1 MKLDWKIKTFEEL
14 SNHELYDILRLRS
27 QIFVVEQK
35 CIFLDMDSKDDIA
48 LHLIGTFE
56 GKILAYARLFNAG
69 VYFKNASIGRVVI
82 DENYRDKK
90 WGNDLMTH
98 AIEGISKHFN
108 QSKITIGAQL
118 YLQKFYEKHGFV
130 VTSDVYL
137 EDDIDHVEM
146 KID

>member
-1 MKLDWKIKTFEEL
+1 MKLEWKTKTFKEL
-14 SNHELYDILRLRS
+14 SNHELYNVLRLRS
-27 QIFVVEQK
+27 QIFVVEQNSV
-35 CIFLDMDSKDDIA
+35 FLDMDSKDDIA

-69 VYFKNASIGRVVI
+69 DYYVNASIGRVVI
-82 DENYRDKK
+82 DENYRDRK

-98 AIEGISKHFN
+98 AIAGISNYFN
-108 QSKITIGAQL
+108 QTKITIGAQL

-130 VTSDVYL
+130 VTSEVYL

-146 KID
+146 KIE

>member
-1 MKLDWKIKTFEEL
+1 MKLEWKIKTFNEL
-14 SNHELYDILRLRS
+14 SNHELYDLLRLRS
-27 QIFVVEQK
+27 QIFVVEQN
-35 CIFLDMDSKDDIA
+35 CVFLDMDAKDDFA
-48 LHLIGTFE
+48 LHLIGSLD

-69 VYFKNASIGRVVI
+69 DFYENASIGRVVI

-90 WGNDLMTH
+90 WGNDLMTQ
-98 AIEGISKHFN
+98 AIAGVSSHFN
-108 QSKITIGAQL
+108 QTKITIGAQL

-146 KID
+146 KIQ